1 MVLVKEYRIINNCTV
16 DEYRIAQLYAVAKMS
31 MNETGGGE
39 GVEVKQNEPYDN
51 EKGKGQYTRKIY
63 SFARQVISQVLQ
75 VRIPA
80 WVRAVAPKGALEL
93 HEEAWNAYPHCL
105 TVLTFPYL
113 GNRFKVVTETM
124 HLADRAET
132 ENALNLDADVLA
144 VRTVESIDVANDKE
158 LSSGAYKESED
169 PKLYKATKTDRG
181 PLTSEGWAQTC
192 TPVMTCYKLLTV
204 EFSYWGLQAMVEKF
218 IHSTM
223 RSVFAVFHRQLFC
236 DTDGWFG
243 MTIDELRAMEDETTK
258 NLIDKRDQELT
269 SKIDFS

>member
-39 GVEVKQNEPYDN
+39 GVEVIQNEPYDN

-63 SFARQVISQVLQ
+63 SFAS
-75 VRIPA
+75 RIPA
-80 WVRAVAPKGALEL
+80 WIRGVAPKGSLEL

-124 HLADRAET
+124 HLADRGET

-144 VRTVESIDVANDKE
+144 LRQVESIDVANDKE
-158 LSSGAYKESED
+158 LSSGAYKEAED
-169 PKLYKATKTDRG
+169 PKLYKAKKTERG
-181 PLTSEGWAQTC
+181 PLNAEDWAQT
-192 TPVMTCYKLLTV
+192 
-204 EFSYWGLQAMVEKF
+204 
-218 IHSTM
+218 
-223 RSVFAVFHRQLFC
+223 VFAVFHH
-236 DTDGWFG
+236 
-243 MTIDELRAMEDETTK
+243 ETTK
-258 NLIDKRDQELT
+258 NLVDKRNQELE